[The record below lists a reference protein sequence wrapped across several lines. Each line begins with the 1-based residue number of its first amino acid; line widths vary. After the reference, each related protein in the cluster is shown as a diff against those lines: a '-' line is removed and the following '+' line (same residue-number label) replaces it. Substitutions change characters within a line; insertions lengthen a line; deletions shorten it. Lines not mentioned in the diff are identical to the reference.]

1 MLISDHVSPN
11 IIKFILLIRSFL
23 EARAEILTK
32 KVHFLG
38 DFKTPKFPYEIN
50 QGGQDLLGLT
60 NL

>member
-50 QGGQDLLGLT
+50 QGG
-60 NL
+60 